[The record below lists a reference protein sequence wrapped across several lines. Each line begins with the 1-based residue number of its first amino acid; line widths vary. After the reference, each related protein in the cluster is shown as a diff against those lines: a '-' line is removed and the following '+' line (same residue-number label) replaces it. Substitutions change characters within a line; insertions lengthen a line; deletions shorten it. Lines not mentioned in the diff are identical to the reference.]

1 MIRLKE
7 KTAIQKMIETNQR
20 ILALSSGDGDKGNRG
35 RAGLIPAIKR
45 HLELD
50 L

>member
-1 MIRLKE
+1 
-7 KTAIQKMIETNQR
+7 MIETNQR
-20 ILALSSGDGDKGNRG
+20 ILALSSGDGPEGNRG

>member
-1 MIRLKE
+1 
-7 KTAIQKMIETNQR
+7 MIETNQR
-20 ILALSSGDGDKGNRG
+20 ILTLSSGNGDKGNRE